1 MKRALGLLLMA
12 VLTVS
17 IGFGQATEQKP
28 ETAAALPTVDQ
39 VLEKYVEAI
48 GGKAAIEKAS
58 SRVAKGA
65 FELPAMGATGTV
77 TVFAKAPNKTAVVI
91 DIPSFGLV
99 KQGFDGTVGWSSDPM
114 SGLTE
119 SSGAALA
126 AAKRDA
132 VFHRELVL
140 KEQFKTMEVKGK
152 QTIGDKETYIVEATP
167 ELGAP
172 EKMYFEVATGLLV
185 RVDAERSSP
194 QGVMNVETSM
204 KDYREVDGVK
214 IPFVLEQTM
223 PNLSFVI
230 KFEEVKNNVE
240 IDDAQFTKPIS

>member
-1 MKRALGLLLMA
+1 MA

-39 VLEKYVEAI
+39 VLEKYVEAV
-48 GGKAAIEKAS
+48 GGKAAIEKTS
-58 SRVAKGA
+58 SRVAKGS
-65 FELPAMGATGTV
+65 FELPAMGATGTL
-77 TVFAKAPNKTAVVI
+77 TVFGKAPNKSALVI
-91 DIPSFGLV
+91 DIPGFGVV